1 VESLRPEE
9 EAVSAL
15 RSSNKRRGWPR
26 LTLTAAC
33 GLALSSVA
41 VDARADDQQQAEELF
56 ERGRKLMQSA
66 TTLDEACRTL
76 EESLKHMDRGDTVLN
91 LAECHRRQGKTATAW
106 AEFDRALSYGSK
118 VGFPAAIQAATEL
131 RDGLAK
137 KLSRLTVTIPAPTAA
152 LAGLTV
158 EVGGNP
164 WPHERWN
171 TATVIDPGPVQ
182 ISANARGYKPF
193 EVRVEIEAD
202 KDAKTV
208 VVVLEVEP
216 PPPAPP
222 PPPPPPRPAPIAR
235 PARPLWPW
243 LVGGAGV
250 ALGAAAIGAEVVA
263 IGGHSELNTKCG
275 LDRQSCQRGYDF
287 GPARTRE
294 LLGFGLFVGLGTS
307 GVLAL
312 GAAGLGLGLSSP
324 KSPAQTRGPSLVFS
338 PTTIG
343 VQSTF

>member
-1 VESLRPEE
+1 MSD
-9 EAVSAL
+9 L
-15 RSSNKRRGWPR
+15 RSPNKRRGR
-26 LTLTAAC
+26 LRLALTAAC
-33 GLALSSVA
+33 GLALISA
-41 VDARADDQQQAEELF
+41 AGDARADDQQKAEELF
-56 ERGRKLMQSA
+56 ERGRKLMQGA

-106 AEFDRALSYGSK
+106 AEFDRALSHGSK
-118 VGFPAAIQAATEL
+118 VGFTEAIQAATQL
-131 RDGLAK
+131 RNTLAT
-137 KLSRLTVTIPAPTAA
+137 KLSRLTVTIPSSTAA
-152 LAGLTV
+152 LADLTV

-164 WPHERWN
+164 WPRERWN
-171 TATVIDPGPVQ
+171 TAFVIDPGPVQ
-182 ISANARGYKPF
+182 IRAKARGYKPF
-193 EVRVEIEAD
+193 EVGVEIGAE

-216 PPPAPP
+216 PPPPP
-222 PPPPPPRPAPIAR
+222 PPPLPPAPIAK

-243 LVGGAGV
+243 IVGGAGV
-250 ALGAAAIGAEVVA
+250 ALGAAAISAEIVAVGA
-263 IGGHSELNTKCG
+263 HNELDTKCG
-275 LDRQSCQRGYDF
+275 PTRQSCWRGYDF

-294 LLGFGLFVGLGTS
+294 LLGFGLFVGLGTT

-324 KSPAQTRGPSLVFS
+324 AQTRGPSLVFS
-338 PTTIG
+338 PTTIA

>member
-1 VESLRPEE
+1 M
-9 EAVSAL
+9 SAL
-15 RSSNKRRGWPR
+15 GSPNKRRTWAR

-41 VDARADDQQQAEELF
+41 VDARAEDQQKAEKLF
-56 ERGRKLMQSA
+56 EGGRRLMQSG

-76 EESLKHMDRGDTVLN
+76 AESLKYMDRGDTVLN

-106 AEFDRALSYGSK
+106 AEFDRALAYGSK
-118 VGFPAAIQAATEL
+118 VGFPEAIQAATEL

-137 KLSRLTVTIPAPTAA
+137 QLSSLTVTISAPTAA

-158 EVGGNP
+158 EVGGDP
-164 WPHERWN
+164 WPRDRWN
-171 TATVIDPGPVQ
+171 TASVIDPGSVQ
-182 ISANARGYKPF
+182 ISAKASGYKPF
-193 EVRVEIEAD
+193 EVRVEIGAE

-208 VVVLEVEP
+208 VVVLEVELPLP
-216 PPPAPP
+216 PPL
-222 PPPPPPRPAPIAR
+222 PRPPAPIAKPVR
-235 PARPLWPW
+235 PQWPW

-250 ALGAAAIGAEVVA
+250 ALGAAAIGAEIVA
-263 IGGHSELNTKCG
+263 VGAHSELNMRCG
-275 LDRQSCQRGYDF
+275 SARESCVHGYDF

-312 GAAGLGLGLSSP
+312 GAAGLGLGLSST
-324 KSPAQTRGPSLVFS
+324 AQTRGPSLVFS

-343 VQSTF
+343 LRSTF

>member
-1 VESLRPEE
+1 M
-9 EAVSAL
+9 SAL
-15 RSSNKRRGWPR
+15 RSPNKRCGCPR

-33 GLALSSVA
+33 GLALISA
-41 VDARADDQQQAEELF
+41 AGEARADDQQKAEELF

-76 EESLKHMDRGDTVLN
+76 AESLKHMDRGDTVLN

-106 AEFDRALSYGSK
+106 AEFDRALSHGSK
-118 VGFPAAIQAATEL
+118 VGFPEAIQAATQL
-131 RDGLAK
+131 RNKLAT

-152 LAGLTV
+152 LADLTV

-164 WPHERWN
+164 WPRERWN
-171 TATVIDPGPVQ
+171 TASVIDPGPVQ
-182 ISANARGYKPF
+182 ITAKARGYKPF
-193 EVRVEIEAD
+193 EVGVEIGAE

-216 PPPAPP
+216 PPPPPLAPP
-222 PPPPPPRPAPIAR
+222 PPPAPIPK

-243 LVGGAGV
+243 IVGGAGV
-250 ALGAAAIGAEVVA
+250 ALGAAAIGAEIVA
-263 IGGHSELNTKCG
+263 VGAHDELDKKCG
-275 LDRQSCQRGYDF
+275 QARQSCPRGHDF

-294 LLGFGLFVGLGTS
+294 LLGFGLFVGLGTT

-312 GAAGLGLGLSSP
+312 GAAGLRLGLS
-324 KSPAQTRGPSLVFS
+324 SPAQTRGPTLVFS
-338 PTTIG
+338 PTTIA